1 MCEEAFR
8 AALVKIACLWDATGD
23 PVSNQAAGI
32 AREVLIA
39 CSEPISPRPT
49 LAPST
54 ALPDYDA

>member
-1 MCEEAFR
+1 MSELEAFR
-8 AALVKIACLWDATGD
+8 AALVRIANLWDATGD
-23 PVSNQAAGI
+23 PVSNRAANI

-39 CSEPISPRPT
+39 VEPPRVT